1 MKDAPVIFLIS
12 SFSQAKI
19 ILSQVHI
26 FMEKSGAFSSVSSSV
41 IPFVTEASFGQ
52 EGRASLSLYVNG
64 ELKKWSDENKKAFG
78 VLLAARYA
86 NGGWTLDSEFG
97 WSGCDVGWDAVSSS
111 ELSFDSFDE
120 LGRELVSRARR
131 LSEDSIAYISQFDAE

>member
-1 MKDAPVIFLIS
+1 MSVFDRHAGDGLEV
-12 SFSQAKI
+12 QAQI
-19 ILSQVHI
+19 IA
-26 FMEKSGAFSSVSSSV
+26 GAAFSSVSSSV

-86 NGGWTLDSEFG
+86 NGGLTLDKAVRRNAVVGCISEASCTAFRP
-97 WSGCDVGWDAVSSS
+97 SRSTACDGA
-111 ELSFDSFDE
+111 
-120 LGRELVSRARR
+120 
-131 LSEDSIAYISQFDAE
+131 